1 MRGKYRIPF
10 YMSTDCENLLK
21 CFLALNPIKRGMLEQ
36 IMKDRWINAG
46 HEEDELK
53 PFVEPE
59 LDIADQKRIDIMV
72 GMGYSQEE
80 IQQSVSKMKY
90 DEITAMYLLLGRKSS
105 ELDQPFLQL
114 WRIQKGARQALQI
127 VTSKKM
133 EFPPRNQVAV
143 LMEERESLL
152 PDPCLGMQVIPIR
165 WIFLNVRKAPLSQVT
180 VPDQR
185 VPVASTHSIS
195 SATTLDQA
203 RYPRGTASQSTFH
216 GLPCEQ
222 RTAT

>member
-1 MRGKYRIPF
+1 
-10 YMSTDCENLLK
+10 MSTISLLPTVNERDTENHRSHGDGQQEVTFHTGCSGAQCRNTIASCADEQPHIRNYRLLK
-21 CFLALNPIKRGMLEQ
+21 TIGKGNFAKVKLARHILRGREVAIKIIDKTQLNPKSLQKLFR
-36 IMKDRWINAG
+36 
-46 HEEDELK
+46 EL
-53 PFVEPE
+53 
-59 LDIADQKRIDIMV
+59 
-72 GMGYSQEE
+72 
-80 IQQSVSKMKY
+80 
-90 DEITAMYLLLGRKSS
+90 
-105 ELDQPFLQL
+105 
-114 WRIQKGARQALQI
+114 WHIQKGARQALQI

-222 RTAT
+222 HTAT